1 MNKLFFNLVFAIIGS
16 SLHADAHSPELTI
29 PAELSDEVIYQR
41 EVLSS
46 HYDKEQNIYLLLMRY
61 GDNLYQCNVLQYERI
76 CFRRGMLNILE
87 D

>member
-16 SLHADAHSPELTI
+16 SLHADEHSPELTI
-29 PAELSDEVIYQR
+29 PAELSDKVIYQG

-61 GDNLYQCNVLQYERI
+61 GDNLYQCNILRYERI